1 MNLSTYRSHL
11 TKIIS
16 QRNGYLVLAGGALIV
31 CLLETMI
38 ILLLIGR
45 ERIVIVPPTIEKSFW
60 VSAQSVSPEYLSEMT
75 MFFAS
80 LRLNMTPENAGLQ
93 RETLLRYTDP
103 AYYNS
108 LNSQLVK
115 EADRLND
122 QHISMAFYSV
132 NIKVN
137 SKKLEAIIEGD
148 LKASV
153 GDAAIPTKRVRYL
166 VGYRYDA
173 GRLLIKSFDEVK
185 NA

>member
-11 TKIIS
+11 AKIIS
-16 QRNGYLVLAGGALIV
+16 QRNGYLVLACGALII

-45 ERIVIVPPTIEKSFW
+45 EKIVIVPPSIEKSFW
-60 VSAQSVSPEYLSEMT
+60 VSAQNVSPEYLSEMT
-75 MFFAS
+75 MFFAN
-80 LRLNMTPENAGLQ
+80 LRLNMTPDNAGMQ
-93 RETLLRYTDP
+93 REVLLRYTDP

-153 GDAAIPTKRVRYL
+153 GDAAIPTKRMRYL

-173 GRLLIKSFDEVK
+173 GRLLIKSFEEVK

>member
-1 MNLSTYRSHL
+1 MNISIYRSHL
-11 TKIIS
+11 SKIIS
-16 QRNGYLVLAGGALIV
+16 QRNGYLVLAGCALVI
-31 CLLETMI
+31 CLLEAVI
-38 ILLLIGR
+38 ILLMVGR
-45 ERIVIVPPTIEKSFW
+45 ERIVIVPPVIEKSFW

-75 MFFAS
+75 MFFAG
-80 LRLNMTPENAGLQ
+80 LRLNMTPDNSGLQ

-103 AYYNS
+103 SYYNA

-115 EADRLND
+115 EGDKLND

-137 SKKLEAIIEGD
+137 SKRLEAIIEGD
-148 LKASV
+148 LKTSV
-153 GDAAIPTKRVRYL
+153 GDAAIPTRRVKYL

-173 GRLLIKSFDEVK
+173 GRLLIKSFEEVK